1 MNVVKFTY
9 KQLKDLLGKP
19 SEDATRK
26 WADSR
31 GLQRRNVENS
41 NTKEVLVPYDM
52 FEKMWE
58 AAGKPPE
65 FSNPPVEDV
74 PEDSQTSVF
83 EDESVVTA
91 EFSDLSSYENTGDSY
106 KTAFALSTEFAE
118 EHIRD
123 LAAKQEALLDK
134 NDFLY
139 NRITEL
145 TRYEERARLL
155 EEELRKKETNIDKF
169 QTRMEYLSDQ
179 IRQLEAVKIK
189 LELTQELS
197 ELKDSEL
204 NKLREQLENLHHSN
218 RELEVQLQLE
228 KNRSIWTRKL

>member
-1 MNVVKFTY
+1 MKVVKFTY
-9 KQLKDLLGKP
+9 KQLKELLGKP

-52 FEKMWE
+52 FQKIWE
-58 AAGKPPE
+58 SAGSPPE
-65 FSNPPVEDV
+65 FSQPPVEEV
-74 PEDSQTSVF
+74 PEENTNSVF
-83 EDESVVTA
+83 DDENVVNA
-91 EFSDLSSYENTGDSY
+91 EFSDISSYENPGDSY

-123 LAAKQEALLDK
+123 LAAKQNALLDK
-134 NDFLY
+134 NDILY

-145 TRYEERARLL
+145 SRYEERASLL
-155 EEELRKKETNIDKF
+155 QEELTKRESNIEKF
-169 QTRMEYLSDQ
+169 QTKLDYLSEQ
-179 IRQLEAVKIK
+179 LRELEAIKIK

-204 NKLREQLENLHHSN
+204 NKLREQLDSLHKN
-218 RELEVQLQLE
+218 NKELEVQLNVE
-228 KNRSIWTRKL
+228 KTKSIWTRKL